1 MHCSSSNLRVRRDI
15 NRVRCIQPDGAY
27 NLDRAGRCLDQMVTI
42 QQIPLEKIRGKRI
55 LVLIDPNIEKAART
69 LGSLIGT
76 SAKLIVATHVGG
88 PGGQSPTKLK
98 LDFPKGTLPH
108 SRTACEEAP

>member
-1 MHCSSSNLRVRRDI
+1 
-15 NRVRCIQPDGAY
+15 
-27 NLDRAGRCLDQMVTI
+27 MVTI

-69 LGSLIGT
+69 LGSLIGK

-98 LDFPKGTLPH
+98 LDFPKELSHTLGLRVRKLH
-108 SRTACEEAP
+108 DAVGWA